1 MGVCQ
6 IIANFIVEHQID
18 NEHDFDLN
26 LVSLVPWRLYFDSS
40 ICRNG
45 RGVGVVYISTHC
57 TIFEASYRLE
67 YFCKSN
73 QAKYEALLFRVELL
87 VVVDATHIEVF
98 CDSLLVVQQIFKV
111 FQCFDKSL
119 NVYLDKCPNII
130 SSLDYFNISS
140 HI

>member
-6 IIANFIVEHQID
+6 IVANFIVEHQVD

-57 TIFEASYRLE
+57 TIF
-67 YFCKSN
+67 
-73 QAKYEALLFRVELL
+73 
-87 VVVDATHIEVF
+87 
-98 CDSLLVVQQIFKV
+98 
-111 FQCFDKSL
+111 
-119 NVYLDKCPNII
+119 
-130 SSLDYFNISS
+130 
-140 HI
+140 